1 MSISAQ
7 ALHTEIKGKKE
18 KADDVQKTADTCAS
32 SIKVPYFVNTTC
44 IGFARYFQPS
54 VTQNNGVTHCCIF
67 QDYELQLASYSSGLE
82 TLLKIPVK
90 RTMLQSPAS
99 VVRHEV

>member
-1 MSISAQ
+1 MQ

-18 KADDVQKTADTCAS
+18 KVDDVQKTADTCAS
-32 SIKVPYFVNTTC
+32 SIKVFCSHFTRL
-44 IGFARYFQPS
+44 GFTHYFQPGL
-54 VTQNNGVTHCCIF
+54 TQNNGVTHCCIF

-82 TLLKIPVK
+82 TLLKIPIK

-99 VVRHEV
+99 VVRNEV